1 VTIAAQPTRLAG
13 PVEQHAGS
21 RPYSIATARTGDPTC
36 TMAPP
41 MTEHSPPR
49 RPPRRPRQAESHG
62 VDSDALDAELR
73 ALRGKLSIV
82 LRRLPDVERRV
93 VELRMGLVDG
103 TPAKPGQVAERL
115 GMSIPEVK
123 RIEAR
128 AFQRIREVGPIKG
141 LERFLDRER

>member
-1 VTIAAQPTRLAG
+1 
-13 PVEQHAGS
+13 
-21 RPYSIATARTGDPTC
+21 
-36 TMAPP
+36 
-41 MTEHSPPR
+41 MTDNTPR
-49 RPPRRPRQAESHG
+49 RPPRSVRAEG
-62 VDSDALDAELR
+62 RDADADAADAELR
-73 ALRGKLSIV
+73 ALRGKLSGV

-93 VELRMGLVDG
+93 LELRMGLVDG